1 MNFVNKNILDSPSPD
16 ARINNFK
23 TKRAPPL
30 SQNLSLDGKASEF
43 TAHGDARLW
52 WAPCVCP
59 QARSPHEEVGEK
71 AESLEKLLV
80 ELSLEVCYKL
90 TSRVRWRDSPRIQK

>member
-43 TAHGDARLW
+43 TAHGDARL
-52 WAPCVCP
+52 
-59 QARSPHEEVGEK
+59 
-71 AESLEKLLV
+71 
-80 ELSLEVCYKL
+80 
-90 TSRVRWRDSPRIQK
+90 